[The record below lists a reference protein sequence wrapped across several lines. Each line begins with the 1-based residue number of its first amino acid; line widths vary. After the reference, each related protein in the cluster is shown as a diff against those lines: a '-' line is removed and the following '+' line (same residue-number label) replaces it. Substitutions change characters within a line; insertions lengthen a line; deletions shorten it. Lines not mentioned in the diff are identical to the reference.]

1 VVEWRGRAWGT
12 ATKGKE
18 GKAAGG
24 RKGLPTM
31 AGGCVCVRDGGGGDV
46 LGLGEGGG
54 LTGWLQFLLGRYIWP
69 VPCGPQG
76 I

>member
-1 VVEWRGRAWGT
+1 VGDGDERERRQSSGRE
-12 ATKGKE
+12 E
-18 GKAAGG
+18 GIADDG
-24 RKGLPTM
+24 RWLRLR
-31 AGGCVCVRDGGGGDV
+31 ARRRRGDV